1 MKCVLDASI
10 TVSFVLADEFT
21 ADSERALL
29 AIAADGAVVPSLW
42 EFEVLNALRS
52 AEKRGR
58 ITEAGLANALNGLAG
73 LRIESF
79 RNPVDRPQLL
89 SLGVYDATY
98 AWVALESNLPLATRD
113 ARLAHAASSMGIT
126 LV

>member
-1 MKCVLDASI
+1 
-10 TVSFVLADEFT
+10 VSFVLADEFT

-89 SLGVYDATY
+89 SLARRLDLSVYDATY

-113 ARLAHAASSMGIT
+113 ARLAQAASSMGIT